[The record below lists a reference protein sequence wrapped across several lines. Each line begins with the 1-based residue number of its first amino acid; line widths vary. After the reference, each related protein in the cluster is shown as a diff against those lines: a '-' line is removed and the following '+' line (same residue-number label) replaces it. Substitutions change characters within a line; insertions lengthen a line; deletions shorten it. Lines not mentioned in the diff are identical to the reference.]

1 MPHIDITVD
10 SDCVTPCANGMDAPA
25 ADIELLR
32 HYVATG
38 SDAAFARIVSR
49 HGNFVYSA
57 ALRQVNDH
65 ALAQDV
71 AQAVFI
77 ILARKASSL
86 RRETVLA
93 GWLFNAV
100 RYAARD
106 ALKIDARRRRREQ
119 EAALMEP
126 INATQ
131 EPEILWEQLAPFLD
145 DAVAGLAPTDRRAVL
160 LRFFEKKRWHEVG
173 VALGL
178 KENAARVRV
187 SRALDKLRES
197 ISRHGVKVT
206 SVALAGLLIE
216 NSVQAAPVGVIKAL
230 SASSMVSSTSS
241 LAALLAG
248 DILRRWSWLKAV
260 KVLVLSALIVA
271 TSTALYVVERGR
283 AERAS
288 IASAVHET
296 VVAIDQAFY
305 RDQAAGFLAL
315 IQFRN
320 ADEEPFG
327 AVLTNYVHA
336 SAEWCR
342 EVRIVSGSETARN
355 RAYLLAFGELLVH
368 QPARAP
374 AVVTPA
380 HATDNSF
387 QSRSIML
394 VNVNGTWKW
403 DLFAPLTPEMREE
416 RLAELRRKTELMQK
430 LTEAMRDGDEKDLER
445 IFATFLSGTL

>member
-1 MPHIDITVD
+1 
-10 SDCVTPCANGMDAPA
+10 
-25 ADIELLR
+25 
-32 HYVATG
+32 
-38 SDAAFARIVSR
+38 
-49 HGNFVYSA
+49 
-57 ALRQVNDH
+57 
-65 ALAQDV
+65 
-71 AQAVFI
+71 
-77 ILARKASSL
+77 
-86 RRETVLA
+86 
-93 GWLFNAV
+93 
-100 RYAARD
+100 
-106 ALKIDARRRRREQ
+106 
-119 EAALMEP
+119 
-126 INATQ
+126 
-131 EPEILWEQLAPFLD
+131 
-145 DAVAGLAPTDRRAVL
+145 
-160 LRFFEKKRWHEVG
+160 
-173 VALGL
+173 
-178 KENAARVRV
+178 
-187 SRALDKLRES
+187 
-197 ISRHGVKVT
+197 
-206 SVALAGLLIE
+206 
-216 NSVQAAPVGVIKAL
+216 
-230 SASSMVSSTSS
+230 MVSSTSS